1 MNDTVLIVDD
11 SLTVQ
16 MDLQEAFEAAGFRSR
31 ACATM
36 AAARDALTRAPADVL
51 VLDVLLPDGD
61 GVTLLKEVR
70 ANAVWSCAVV
80 LMLSSEA
87 EVKDRIRGL
96 RTGADEYVG
105 KPYDTN
111 YVVAKAREL
120 LRQRRGAGREALPSI
135 LIIDDSPTFRD
146 ALREALEHAGYD
158 VTTADNGE
166 TGLRLAAA
174 SRPGAVIVDG
184 VLPGL
189 DGTTVIRRMRLD
201 AALRG
206 VPCLL
211 LTGLED
217 RDAELHALDAGAD
230 AFVRKDEELPM
241 ILARLAAALRSAAS
255 STGDGPASLL
265 GPKRILA
272 VDDSPTYLNELAS
285 TLRDEG
291 YDVVPA
297 RSGEEALE
305 LLVIQPVDCILMD
318 LMMPGLGGQQTCQ
331 RIKAAPVVR
340 DIPLMLLT
348 ALDDRS
354 AMLEGL
360 GAGADDY
367 IQKSGEFTVLKA
379 RVRAQLRRKQFE
391 DENRR
396 IREELLYERH
406 EAAQARAARELA
418 ETRAALVDELERKSR
433 DLELATRAKSRFLA
447 TMSHEIRTPLNAI
460 IGMAGLL
467 NNSPLNDEQRE
478 FAAIIRSSG
487 DHLLTVI
494 NDILDFSSLE
504 SGKLALE
511 NRPFNVA
518 GVVEEALDLVAGPA
532 REKELELTYELAPD
546 VLTSVLGDAGRVRQ
560 ILVNFLSNAVKFT
573 ARGEV
578 AVSVSTIVVANGK
591 HELHC
596 AVRDTGIGI
605 PRNRFDRLFQSF
617 SQVDVSTQREYGG
630 TGLGLA
636 ICKRLAELMGGR
648 VWAESE
654 FGRGSTFH
662 FSLIAAV
669 PAESARVRWQAR
681 EPTPLAGVHAWIV
694 DDNDTNR
701 RILHRQ
707 LEDWGMRVQDTGF
720 PTEALQ
726 WAQRGD
732 ACDLT
737 LLDFHM
743 PDMNGQQLA
752 RELHGLRGASVK
764 QVLLT
769 SGFPLPDA
777 DARQAGLLAQL
788 SKPVKH
794 TALFNTILKL
804 FDRRLAVAAAPVAPV
819 GPAAPTLQGG
829 RSDPGALRIL
839 IAEDNDV
846 NVYFLSVLLDHLG
859 YRADVATNGAEAI
872 EALRRQPYDVILMDV
887 QMPVMDGIEATVQI
901 QREWKQDRR
910 PRVIALTAGVTAEEV
925 QNCRSAGM
933 DDFLVKPLDV
943 ALLAAALA
951 RCKRLGTIEGT

>member
-1 MNDTVLIVDD
+1 MDDTVLIVDD

-16 MDLQEAFEAAGFRSR
+16 MDLKETFEAVGFR
-31 ACATM
+31 AWVCASVG
-36 AAARDALTRAPADVL
+36 AAREALARERVDVL

-61 GVTLLKEVR
+61 GIELLKEVR
-70 ANAVWSCAVV
+70 DGGSRTVV

-87 EVKDRIRGL
+87 EVKDRVLGL
-96 RTGADEYVG
+96 RTGADEYIG
-105 KPYDTN
+105 KPYDAS
-111 YVVAKAREL
+111 YMVAKAREL
-120 LRQRRGAGREALPSI
+120 LRQRRGTARREKPTV

-146 ALREALEHAGYD
+146 ALRQALEHDGYD
-158 VTTADNGE
+158 VTSAEDGE
-166 TGLRLAAA
+166 TGLRLAALA
-174 SRPGAVIVDG
+174 HPGAVIVDS
-184 VLPGL
+184 VLPGI
-189 DGTTVIRRMRLD
+189 DGTSVIRRMRLD

-211 LTGLED
+211 LTGSED

-230 AFVRKDEELPM
+230 AFVRKDEELAV
-241 ILARLAAALRSAAS
+241 ILARLAAALRSATSA
-255 STGDGPASLL
+255 TGDGPASLL

-272 VDDSPTYLNELAS
+272 VDDSATYLHEVAS

-305 LLVIQPVDCILMD
+305 LLAVQPVDCILMD

-340 DIPLMLLT
+340 DIPLILLT
-348 ALDDRS
+348 ALDDRGT
-354 AMLEGL
+354 MLEGL
-360 GAGADDY
+360 AAGADDY
-367 IQKSGEFTVLKA
+367 IQKSTEFVVLKA

-396 IREELLYERH
+396 IREELLHERL
-406 EAAQARAARELA
+406 EAAQAHAARELA
-418 ETRAALVDELERKSR
+418 ETRAALVDELERKSH

-467 NNSPLNDEQRE
+467 NDTPLSDEQRE

-504 SGKLALE
+504 SGKLTLE
-511 NRPFNVA
+511 SRPFDVA
-518 GVVEEALDLVAGPA
+518 NVVEESLDLVTGGA
-532 REKELELTYELAPD
+532 REKDLELTYEVAPD
-546 VLTSVLGDAGRVRQ
+546 VPRTVLGDAGRVRQ

-578 AVSVSTIVVANGK
+578 AVSVVSSPTADGR
-591 HELHC
+591 HELHG

-605 PRNRFDRLFQSF
+605 PPDRFDRLFKSF
-617 SQVDVSTQREYGG
+617 SQVDASTQREYGG
-630 TGLGLA
+630 SGLGLA
-636 ICKRLAELMGGR
+636 ICKRLTGLMEGR
-648 VWAESE
+648 VWVESE
-654 FGRGSTFH
+654 PGRGSTFH
-662 FSLIAAV
+662 FSFVAGV
-669 PAESARVRWQAR
+669 PADANKVRWQAS
-681 EPTPLAGVHAWIV
+681 EAKSLTGMQAWIV

-707 LEDWGMRVQDTGF
+707 LEDWDLRVRDTGS
-720 PTEALQ
+720 PMEALQ
-726 WAQRGD
+726 WAERGD
-732 ACDLT
+732 ACDLA

-743 PDMNGQQLA
+743 PEMDGHHLA
-752 RELHGLRGASVK
+752 AALHGLRGAELK

-769 SGFPLPDA
+769 SGFPLSEA

-788 SKPVKH
+788 SKPVKNA
-794 TALFNTILKL
+794 ALYKTIL
-804 FDRRLAVAAAPVAPV
+804 RLLGKRVAAPSTAAGQLSHAVAEA
-819 GPAAPTLQGG
+819 GE
-829 RSDPGALRIL
+829 ALRIL

-846 NVYFLSVLLDHLG
+846 NVQLLSILLERMG
-859 YRADVATNGAEAI
+859 YHADVASDGAEAI
-872 EALRRQPYDVILMDV
+872 AMLRRQPYDVILMDV
-887 QMPVMDGIEATVQI
+887 QMPVLDGIQATLQI
-901 QREWKQDRR
+901 HREWAPDHR
-910 PRVIALTAGVTAEEV
+910 PRIIALTAGVMADEV
-925 QNCRSAGM
+925 QTCRDAGM
-933 DDFLVKPLDV
+933 DDFLVKPLEV
-943 ALLAAALA
+943 AKLAASLA
-951 RCKRLGTIEGT
+951 RCKRLRAK

>member
-16 MDLQEAFEAAGFRSR
+16 MDLEEAFEAVGFHSR
-31 ACATM
+31 VCASVT
-36 AAARDALTRAPADVL
+36 AARDALARAPVDVL

-61 GVTLLKEVR
+61 GVELLKEVR
-70 ANAVWSCAVV
+70 ASDAGASAVV

-105 KPYDTN
+105 KPYDAN
-111 YVVAKAREL
+111 YMVAKAREL
-120 LRQRRGAGREALPSI
+120 LRQRRGVANEARPSI

-146 ALREALEHAGYD
+146 ALRQALEHDGYD
-158 VTTADNGE
+158 VTTADSGE
-166 TGLRLAAA
+166 AGLRLAAA
-174 SRPGAVIVDG
+174 SRPGAVIVDS

-189 DGTTVIRRMRLD
+189 DGTSVIRRIRLD

-211 LTGLED
+211 LTGSED

-230 AFVRKDEELPM
+230 AFVRKDEEVPV

-255 STGDGPASLL
+255 SAGDGPASLL
-265 GPKRILA
+265 GPKKILA
-272 VDDSPTYLNELAS
+272 VDDSLTYLHELAS

-305 LLVIQPVDCILMD
+305 LLAVQPVDCILMD

-331 RIKAAPVVR
+331 RIKAAPLVR
-340 DIPLMLLT
+340 DIPLIMLT
-348 ALDDRS
+348 ASDDRS

-367 IQKSGEFTVLKA
+367 IQKSAEFVVLKA

-406 EAAQARAARELA
+406 EASQARAARELA

-433 DLELATRAKSRFLA
+433 DLELATQAKSRFLA

-467 NNSPLNDEQRE
+467 DGTALSDEQRE
-478 FAAIIRSSG
+478 FAAIIRGSG

-504 SGKLALE
+504 SGKVPLE
-511 NRPFNVA
+511 CLPFEVDS
-518 GVVEEALDLVAGPA
+518 VVEESLDLVAGRA
-532 REKELELTYELAPD
+532 REKDIELAYELAPD
-546 VLTSVLGDAGRVRQ
+546 VPHTVVGDAGRVRQ
-560 ILVNFLSNAVKFT
+560 ILVNYLSNAVKF
-573 ARGEV
+573 AAQGEV
-578 AVSVSTIVVANGK
+578 AVSVSTTLIADGR

-596 AVRDTGIGI
+596 AVRDTGVGI
-605 PRNRFDRLFQSF
+605 PQGRFDRLFQSF
-617 SQVDVSTQREYGG
+617 SQVDGSTQREFGG

-648 VWAESE
+648 VWVESE
-654 FGRGSTFH
+654 LGRGSTFH
-662 FSLIAAV
+662 FSFVAAL
-669 PAESARVRWQAR
+669 PAQSTGVKWPPSESM
-681 EPTPLAGVHAWIV
+681 PLAGVRVWVV

-701 RILHRQ
+701 RILARQ
-707 LEDWGMRVQDTGF
+707 LEDWGMQVKGTGS
-720 PTEALQ
+720 PREVLQ
-726 WAQRGD
+726 WARRGD
-732 ACDLT
+732 TCDLAI
-737 LLDFHM
+737 LDFHM
-743 PDMNGQQLA
+743 PEMDGLQLA
-752 RELHGLRGASVK
+752 RGLHALRGAALK
-764 QVLLT
+764 QALLT
-769 SGFPLPDA
+769 SGFPLPEA

-794 TALFNTILKL
+794 SALFNMILKL
-804 FDRRLAVAAAPVAPV
+804 LERRGAEMGAAAVPVLPSNLA
-819 GPAAPTLQGG
+819 LQN
-829 RSDPGALRIL
+829 PLRIL
-839 IAEDNDV
+839 IAEDNAV
-846 NVYFLSVLLDHLG
+846 NVQLLTMLLEHIG
-859 YRADVATNGAEAI
+859 YQADVAANGAQAI
-872 EALRRQPYDVILMDV
+872 AALRRQVYDVILMDV
-887 QMPVMDGIEATVQI
+887 QMPVMDGIEATRRI
-901 QREWKQDRR
+901 QREWEPSGR
-910 PRVIALTAGVTAEEV
+910 PRIIALTAGVMAEER
-925 QNCRSAGM
+925 NACRDAGM
-933 DDFLVKPLDV
+933 DDFLVKPLNR
-943 ALLAAALA
+943 AHLAASLA
-951 RCKRLGTIEGT
+951 RCKRLWP